1 MNRIILLIFIGLVTF
16 IIIMIL
22 NNTTFGQDFW
32 IYIVGLAG
40 LVVKGFRSAAN
51 WVKGLVTT
59 NDGRQ
64 APAVSGG
71 GASFSGLQRSP
82 AASTAP
88 ATTPTPTTTSTS
100 PASPSSSVVNFTPQ
114 APAVHDRPSV
124 AASNLQVEDF
134 AGLQLTLLRYVD
146 DGQTT
151 LGMLFVDNKYF
162 SMTLEDTYHETKIKG
177 QTRIPAGTYEIRF
190 QPALTDLTKKYRE
203 RFPDWFTNH
212 LELQNVP
219 GYAGIYIHSGSNHR
233 HTEGCLLVSDAYTLG
248 AEGPAFD
255 ASHSKET
262 FRKLYLRLSAALTQ
276 GQRARIT
283 IKDENWIANL
293 KA

>member
-51 WVKGLVTT
+51 WVKGLVTA
-59 NDGRQ
+59 NDGPQ
-64 APAVSGG
+64 APAVAG
-71 GASFSGLQRSP
+71 GASLSGLQRSP
-82 AASTAP
+82 AAPVAP
-88 ATTPTPTTTSTS
+88 AVPAST
-100 PASPSSSVVNFTPQ
+100 SPSSSSPSPSTVNFTPQ
-114 APAVHDRPSV
+114 APVVHERPSM
-124 AASNLQVEDF
+124 AASNLQAEDF
-134 AGLQLTLLRYVD
+134 AGLQLMLLRYVD

-151 LGMLFVDNKYF
+151 LGMLFVDNRYF

-190 QPALTDLTKKYRE
+190 QSALTDLTKKYRE

-212 LELQNVP
+212 IELQNVP
-219 GYAGIYIHSGSNHR
+219 GYVGIYIHSGGNHK

-248 AEGPAFD
+248 AEGPAFKISD
-255 ASHSKET
+255 SNET

-276 GQRARIT
+276 EQRVRIT

-293 KA
+293 KAN

>member
-32 IYIVGLAG
+32 IYLVGLAG

-51 WVKGLVTT
+51 WVKGLVTA
-59 NDGRQ
+59 NDGPQ
-64 APAVSGG
+64 TPAVAG
-71 GASFSGLQRSP
+71 GASVSGFQRSP
-82 AASTAP
+82 AAPVVPAAP
-88 ATTPTPTTTSTS
+88 ASSS
-100 PASPSSSVVNFTPQ
+100 PPSPPPPPSPSTMNFTPP
-114 APAVHDRPSV
+114 APAV
-124 AASNLQVEDF
+124 AAGNLQAEDF
-134 AGLQLTLLRYVD
+134 AGLQMMLLRYVD

-212 LELQNVP
+212 IELQNVP
-219 GYAGIYIHSGSNHR
+219 GYVGIYIHSGGNHK

-248 AEGPAFD
+248 AEGPAFKVSD
-255 ASHSKET
+255 SNET
-262 FRKLYLRLSAALTQ
+262 FKKLYLRLSAALTQ
-276 GQRARIT
+276 GQRVRIT

-293 KA
+293 KAN

>member
-1 MNRIILLIFIGLVTF
+1 MNRIVLLIFIGLVTF
-16 IIIMIL
+16 IVIMIL

-51 WVKGLVTT
+51 WVKGLVTA
-59 NDGRQ
+59 NDGPQ
-64 APAVSGG
+64 APAVAG
-71 GASFSGLQRSP
+71 GASLSGLQRSP
-82 AASTAP
+82 VAPVAPAAS
-88 ATTPTPTTTSTS
+88 TSTS
-100 PASPSSSVVNFTPQ
+100 PLSSSSPSPSTVNFTPQ
-114 APAVHDRPSV
+114 APVVHDRPSM
-124 AASNLQVEDF
+124 AASNLHVEDF
-134 AGLQLTLLRYVD
+134 AGLQMMLLRYVD

-190 QPALTDLTKKYRE
+190 QPALTELTKKYRE

-219 GYAGIYIHSGSNHR
+219 GYAGIYIHSGGTHKD
-233 HTEGCLLVSDAYTLG
+233 TEGCLLVSDAYTLG
-248 AEGPAFD
+248 TEGPVLT
-255 ASHSKET
+255 HSKET

-276 GQRARIT
+276 GQRVRIT

-293 KA
+293 KAN